1 MRKLIFLILFVGFA
15 QYMFGGDTTNVS
27 PKKLHAEP
35 QHERTEMLIADV
47 LSHNHYNR
55 ILIDDEY
62 SAKVYTKYLQILDDG
77 RQYFLASDIQLFDKY
92 KLRLDDDLKS
102 GNSDAGFYIYNAYL
116 SRIANR
122 IGFVANL
129 LKDTFS
135 FSKEDY
141 FLFDREKQSWFEDET
156 EQNTW
161 WTKKIKY
168 EALQM
173 KLAGKNGAEINETI
187 LKRYKNFQ
195 TQMSKIKNED
205 AFSSFMNAYTG
216 CVDPH
221 TDYFSPRV
229 AEDFHVNMSQQLKGI
244 GATLTMDG
252 EYTKVR
258 ELVKGGPADRSKA
271 IFDGDKIVAVG
282 QGQEGELVD
291 VVGWRLDD
299 VVALIR
305 GEKDTWVKLQIIPKT
320 AGPTDPRKTIEIKR
334 DLIRLEEQRAK
345 CEIKNLKRGK
355 KDYKIGVINLPV
367 FYQGTATDVRKLLD
381 SLKREKIQALV
392 FDLRNNTGGSLQ
404 EAITLSGLFIRR
416 GPVVQVKNLY
426 GQVEVDEDRDTNL
439 NYGGPMTVLV
449 NRGSASAS
457 EIFAAALQDYHRA
470 MIVGERTY
478 GKGTVQNLLD
488 LNQFNESNPMGPKMG
503 EIKPTIAKFYRITGG
518 STQHRGVIPDVQ
530 FPSLIDS
537 TLFGES
543 ADPYALP
550 YDEIPPSHFDQ
561 FLELDKFKMS
571 LIDDHQKR
579 IEKNAEFQYLE
590 EDFEDKEKQ
599 KEEKLLPLQL
609 AAAQAQVD
617 KRKEKENARSA
628 KRKLDKSI
636 KKEKLKDGEEDN
648 SSDTGKYDLI
658 MDEGTQILEDWIE
671 LAAMIKTKSR
681 P

>member
-1 MRKLIFLILFVGFA
+1 MQKLKLLILFIGFA
-15 QYMFGGDTTNVS
+15 QLGFAGDTTSVF
-27 PKKLHAEP
+27 PKKLYSEP
-35 QHERTEMLIADV
+35 QHTPTAKIIADV

-55 ILIDDEY
+55 VVIDDNF
-62 SAKVYTKYLQILDDG
+62 SIKVYNKYLQILDDG
-77 RQYFLASDIQLFDKY
+77 RQYFLASDIQSFDKY
-92 KLRLDDDLKS
+92 KTELDDALKV
-102 GNSDAGFYIYNAYL
+102 GNSDAGFYIYNTYL
-116 SRIANR
+116 NRIAKR
-122 IGFVANL
+122 IDFVKTL
-129 LKDTFS
+129 LKDTFT
-135 FSKEDY
+135 FINEDY
-141 FLFDREKQSWFEDET
+141 FQFDREKLPWFDDEG
-156 EQNTW
+156 EQNIW
-161 WTKKIKY
+161 WTKKLKY

-173 KLAGKNGAEINETI
+173 KLAGKNGTEINETI
-187 LKRYKNFQ
+187 IKRYNNFR
-195 TQMSKIKNED
+195 TQMSKIKSED
-205 AFSSFMNAYTG
+205 AFSSYMNAFTG

-244 GATLTMDG
+244 GATLTLDG

-282 QGQEGELVD
+282 QGKEGELVD

-320 AGPTDPRKTIEIKR
+320 AGPTDPRKVIEIKR
-334 DLIRLEEQRAK
+334 DIIRLEEQRAK
-345 CEIKNLKRGK
+345 CEIKNLTRGK
-355 KDYKIGVINLPV
+355 KEYKLGVINLPV
-367 FYQGTATDVRKLLD
+367 FYQGTTADVKKLLD

-404 EAITLSGLFIRR
+404 EAITLSGLFIKK

-426 GQVEVDEDRDTNL
+426 GQIEVDEDRDSNVFFS
-439 NYGGPMTVLV
+439 GPMTVLV

-470 MIVGERTY
+470 LIVGERTY
-478 GKGTVQNLLD
+478 GKGTVQNIMD
-488 LNQFNESNPMGPKMG
+488 MNQFYESNPTGPKMG

-550 YDEIPPSHFDQ
+550 YDEIAPSQ
-561 FLELDKFKMS
+561 FIQLTELDKYKLS
-571 LIDDHQKR
+571 LMDDHQKR
-579 IEKNAEFQYLE
+579 MDKNPEFQYLE
-590 EDFEDKEKQ
+590 EDFEEKEKQ
-599 KEEKLLPLQL
+599 KEEKLLSLQL
-609 AAAQAQVD
+609 TAAQAQVD
-617 KRKEKENARSA
+617 KRKEKENARNA
-628 KRKLDKSI
+628 KRKLDKSNKVS
-636 KKEKLKDGEEDN
+636 KKEEGEED
-648 SSDTGKYDLI
+648 SPSDTGKYDLI
-658 MDEGTQILEDWIE
+658 MDEGTQILEDWLE
-671 LAAMIKTKSR
+671 LAKLSNK
-681 P
+681 

>member
-1 MRKLIFLILFVGFA
+1 MQKIKLLVLFIGFTQFGFA
-15 QYMFGGDTTNVS
+15 GDTSSVF
-27 PKKLHAEP
+27 PKKLYPEP
-35 QHERTEMLIADV
+35 QHGRTEMIIADV

-55 ILIDDEY
+55 IVIDDNY
-62 SAKVYTKYLQILDDG
+62 SLKVYEKYLQTLDDG
-77 RQYFLASDIQLFDKY
+77 RQYFLLSDIKSFDKY
-92 KLRLDDDLKS
+92 KTQLDDELLS
-102 GNSDAGFYIYNAYL
+102 GNSEAGFYIYNTHL
-116 SRIANR
+116 IRIASR
-122 IGFVANL
+122 VDFVKNL

-141 FLFDREKQSWFEDET
+141 FQFDREKLPWFEDEA
-156 EQNTW
+156 EQNIW
-161 WTKKIKY
+161 WTKKVKY
-168 EALQM
+168 EALLM
-173 KLAGKNGAEINETI
+173 KLSGKNGSEINETL
-187 LKRYKNFQ
+187 LKRYNNFR
-195 TQMSKIKNED
+195 TQMSKIKSED
-205 AFSSFMNAYTG
+205 AFSSFMNAFTG

-244 GATLTMDG
+244 GATLTLDG

-271 IFDGDKIVAVG
+271 IFDGDKIVGVG
-282 QGQEGELVD
+282 QGKEGELVD

-334 DLIRLEEQRAK
+334 DIIRLEEQRAK

-367 FYQGTATDVRKLLD
+367 FYQGTTADVKKLLD
-381 SLKREKIQALV
+381 SLKGEKIQALV

-404 EAITLSGLFIRR
+404 EAITLSGLFIRK

-426 GQVEVDEDRDTNL
+426 GQIEVDEDRDTNL
-439 NYGGPMTVLV
+439 NYAGPMTVLV

-470 MIVGERTY
+470 LIVGERTY

-488 LNQFNESNPMGPKMG
+488 MNQFSESNVAGPKMG

-550 YDEIPPSHFDQ
+550 YDEIPPSQ
-561 FLELDKFKMS
+561 FVQYTDLDKFKTS
-571 LIDDHQKR
+571 LLDDHQKR
-579 IEKNAEFQYLE
+579 MDNNTEFLYLE
-590 EDFEDKEKQ
+590 EDYEEKEKQ
-599 KEEKLLPLQL
+599 KEEKLLPLL
-609 AAAQAQVD
+609 LTAAQAQVD
-617 KRKEKENARSA
+617 KRKEKENVRNA
-628 KRKLDKSI
+628 KRKLDKSA
-636 KKEKLKDGEEDN
+636 KVEKTKNGEEEI
-648 SSDTGKYDLI
+648 SDAGKYDLI
-658 MDEGTQILEDWIE
+658 MDEGTQILEDYLE
-671 LAAMIKTKSR
+671 LAKSTNK
-681 P
+681 